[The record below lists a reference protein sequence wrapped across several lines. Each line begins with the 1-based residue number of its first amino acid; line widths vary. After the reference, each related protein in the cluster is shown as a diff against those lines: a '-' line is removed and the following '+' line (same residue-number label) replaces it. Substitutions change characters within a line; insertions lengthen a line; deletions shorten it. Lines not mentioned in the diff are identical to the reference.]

1 MLRST
6 IGDKMKRDE
15 FDTYCK
21 SLKSTTHV
29 IQWGDA
35 SVWKI
40 GRKVFAIH
48 SGVNSKNE
56 HALSFKCSELNFE
69 ILCELPDIIPAP
81 YLARGKWVQLT
92 SKSAMS
98 NNDAEDYIKESYKII
113 SGKLTK
119 KKQSELGLV

>member
-1 MLRST
+1 MT
-6 IGDKMKRDE
+6 RDE

-40 GRKVFAIH
+40 GGKVFAIH
-48 SGVNSKNE
+48 SGFKGKNE

-69 ILCELPDIIPAP
+69 ILCDQPDIIPAP
-81 YLARGKWVQLT
+81 YLARGKWVQLL
-92 SKSAMS
+92 SKEAMS
-98 NNDAEDYIKESYKII
+98 NKDSEDYIKASYDII
-113 SGKLTK
+113 SKKLTK
-119 KKQSELGLV
+119 KLQSELKLI